1 VKKNYQNKTS
11 RAATGRATPKTKP
24 TTDEMDLGLPE
35 WALPE
40 AVTVAMGDLAET
52 AREGL
57 LALAVGTGLQVM
69 QVLMDEDVTAV
80 VGPKGKWNPDRV
92 ATRHG
97 HDDGEVTLGGRRVP
111 IRRPRVR
118 SADGTAELAVPTYEL
133 FSSTEILG
141 RMAMERMLAKL
152 SSRRYRAG
160 LEPVGASVE
169 AEARSTSKSAVS
181 RRFVA
186 ATETAL
192 AELMATDLSGLELVA
207 LMVGR
212 RRALCRPLLRGGAG
226 HRPRRHQAPPR
237 CGRGFDR
244 ERHPGHRPHRRPA

>member
-1 VKKNYQNKTS
+1 VKKNYQTKSS
-11 RAATGRATPKTKP
+11 RAATGRVTAQKKPSAATPAA
-24 TTDEMDLGLPE
+24 DEMDLALPD

-40 AVTVAMGDLAET
+40 SVTLAMADVAET

-57 LALAVGTGLQVM
+57 LALAVGAGLGVL
-69 QVLMDEDVTAV
+69 LMDEDVTAV
-80 VGPKGKWNPDRV
+80 AGPKGKWNPDRV

-97 HDDGEVTLGGRRVP
+97 HDGGEVTLGRRRVP
-111 IRRPRVR
+111 IQRPRVR
-118 SADGTAELAVPTYEL
+118 SADGITELAVPTYEL

-152 SSRRYRAG
+152 STRRYRAG

-169 AEARSTSKSAVS
+169 TEARSTSKSSVS

-192 AELMATDLSGLELVA
+192 AS
-207 LMVGR
+207 LMV
-212 RRALCRPLLRGGAG
+212 ADLRDWTWW
-226 HRPRRHQAPPR
+226 R
-237 CGRGFDR
+237 
-244 ERHPGHRPHRRPA
+244 